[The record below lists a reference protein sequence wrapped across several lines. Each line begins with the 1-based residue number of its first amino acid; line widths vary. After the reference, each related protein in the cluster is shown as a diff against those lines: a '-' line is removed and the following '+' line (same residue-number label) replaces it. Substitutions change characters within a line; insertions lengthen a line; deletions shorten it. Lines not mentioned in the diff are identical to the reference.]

1 MANAPS
7 SEPKDQTTDTPAP
20 EVLKPRADDGSETS
34 DTSTS
39 APKPE
44 PTTSHK
50 LTPRNHRTYH
60 VSHKATFIGLAVVVV
75 VLALNAAVI
84 TFVLKSQSKSKAQSS
99 QGAVTVSQ
107 AALDKLGVNQSSGG
121 DLGVQLVVNPDA
133 KFNGKLTIGGD
144 TSIGGQLKLNS
155 KLTAT
160 DASLAQLEAGNT
172 SLQKLNVNGDTTTGN
187 LNLRQD
193 LLVTGTSR
201 LQGPTI
207 MSQLLTVNNNVNI
220 AGTLSVG
227 GTLAVNSL
235 HVSTIVV
242 DSTATIGGHIITS
255 GAAPGVS
262 SGSGLGSNGTVSISG
277 NDQAG
282 TVGVNAGVGASGGL
296 VASVSFHSRYATA
309 PHVVVTPIGNVGTF
323 YINRN
328 SGGFSI
334 FVGNALSPGGYAFDY
349 VVEQ

>member
-1 MANAPS
+1 MADEPS
-7 SEPKDQTTDTPAP
+7 KEPKERIAEAPAP
-20 EVLKPRADDGSETS
+20 EVLKPRAADGSETPEA
-34 DTSTS
+34 TS
-39 APKPE
+39 APAASTE
-44 PTTSHK
+44 RK
-50 LTPRNHRTYH
+50 LVPRHHQTYH
-60 VSHKATFIGLAVVVV
+60 PSHRATFIGLAVVVAILAINAVIIGV
-75 VLALNAAVI
+75 VLKGQAKS
-84 TFVLKSQSKSKAQSS
+84 KSQAN
-99 QGAVTVSQ
+99 QGLVQVSQ

-121 DLGVQLVVNPDA
+121 DLGVQLVVNPNA
-133 KFNGKLTIGGD
+133 KFNGDLTIGGD
-144 TSIGGQLKLNS
+144 TSIAGQLKLNS
-155 KLTAT
+155 KFTAT

-172 SLQKLNVNGDTTTGN
+172 SLQKLDVNGDTTTGN

-235 HVSTIVV
+235 HVSTIIV
-242 DSTATIGGHIITS
+242 DSTATFGGHIITS

-262 SGSGLGSNGTVSISG
+262 GGGGLGSNGTVSISG

-296 VASVSFHSRYATA
+296 VANVSFHSRYATA
-309 PHVVVTPIGNVGTF
+309 PHVVVTPIGNIGTF
-323 YINRN
+323 YISRT
-328 SGGFSI
+328 SSGFSI

-349 VVEQ
+349 IVEQ

>member
-1 MANAPS
+1 MADEPS
-7 SEPKDQTTDTPAP
+7 KEPKERTAETPAP
-20 EVLKPRADDGSETS
+20 EVLKPRTADGSETS
-34 DTSTS
+34 GATQTAT
-39 APKPE
+39 APTE
-44 PTTSHK
+44 RK
-50 LTPRNHRTYH
+50 LVPRHHQTYH
-60 VSHKATFIGLAVVVV
+60 PSHRATFIGLAVVVAI
-75 VLALNAAVI
+75 LAINAVI
-84 TFVLKSQSKSKAQSS
+84 IGFVLKGQSKSKS
-99 QGAVTVSQ
+99 QANQGLVQVSQ

-121 DLGVQLVVNPDA
+121 DLGVQLVVNPNA
-133 KFNGKLTIGGD
+133 KFNGNLTIGGD
-144 TSIGGQLKLNS
+144 TSIAGQLKLNS
-155 KLTAT
+155 KFTAT

-220 AGTLSVG
+220 AGALSVG

-235 HVSTIVV
+235 HVSTIIV
-242 DSTATIGGHIITS
+242 DGTATIGGHIITS
-255 GAAPGVS
+255 GVVPGVS
-262 SGSGLGSNGTVSISG
+262 GGSGLGSNGTASISG

-296 VASVSFHSRYATA
+296 VASISFHSRYATT

-323 YINRN
+323 YISRT
-328 SGGFSI
+328 SSGFSI
-334 FVGNALSPGGYAFDY
+334 YVGNALSPGGYAFDY
-349 VVEQ
+349 IVEQ